1 MSRVHLVGAI
11 IAAGVAG
18 YYIGRKI
25 NIVKQRQKGI
35 INNNS
40 KDDESVEDTDTH
52 SLVQSYYANAANG
65 SGSSC
70 CGSNNSAPVN
80 AERSEKMGYTTSEL
94 ELVKEANLGVGCGS
108 PITFANIRKN
118 ETVVDLG
125 SGLGIDCLLAA
136 EHVGRGGNVIGVD
149 MTREMIDKA
158 RKIIKKKKIKNIE
171 YRLGEIEHLPL
182 ANNSVDCVIS
192 NCVINLSPEKEK
204 VYKDILRV
212 LKPGSG
218 RIAISDVVKFLPDD
232 LPQHLKTDQA
242 LAC

>member
-1 MSRVHLVGAI
+1 
-11 IAAGVAG
+11 
-18 YYIGRKI
+18 
-25 NIVKQRQKGI
+25 
-35 INNNS
+35 
-40 KDDESVEDTDTH
+40 
-52 SLVQSYYANAANG
+52 
-65 SGSSC
+65 
-70 CGSNNSAPVN
+70 
-80 AERSEKMGYTTSEL
+80 
-94 ELVKEANLGVGCGS
+94 
-108 PITFANIRKN
+108 
-118 ETVVDLG
+118 
-125 SGLGIDCLLAA
+125 
-136 EHVGRGGNVIGVD
+136 
-149 MTREMIDKA
+149 MIDKA

>member
-94 ELVKEANLGVGCGS
+94 K
-108 PITFANIRKN
+108 
-118 ETVVDLG
+118 
-125 SGLGIDCLLAA
+125 
-136 EHVGRGGNVIGVD
+136 
-149 MTREMIDKA
+149 
-158 RKIIKKKKIKNIE
+158 
-171 YRLGEIEHLPL
+171 
-182 ANNSVDCVIS
+182 
-192 NCVINLSPEKEK
+192 
-204 VYKDILRV
+204 
-212 LKPGSG
+212 
-218 RIAISDVVKFLPDD
+218 
-232 LPQHLKTDQA
+232 
-242 LAC
+242 